1 MKTLTIHIVRV
12 MLLLTLYVCCSSV
25 VCCEAS
31 KTAVMKSSSD
41 KMLNDAGDYNKQS
54 FDEDI
59 TPLRLISI
67 RLTEL
72 L

>member
-1 MKTLTIHIVRV
+1 MKTLTIHIVRL
-12 MLLLTLYVCCSSV
+12 MLLLTLYVCCTSV

-31 KTAVMKSSSD
+31 KPAVMKSSSG
-41 KMLNDAGDYNKQS
+41 KINSAEEYNKQS
-54 FDEDI
+54 LDEDI